1 MIVRRHPMSRARPE
15 WYQLRD
21 ALERADFS
29 GASTLL
35 ERDSSLLDERNGIGE
50 SVLHFLAVE
59 NNRQAVEWLHERGS
73 DLNAANAFGTPLLFE
88 VAQLGYR
95 DLFLWLVEHGADPKR
110 KDAHGQ
116 SIDQFLAEFD
126 KPEMIEF
133 INQHIAP

>member
-1 MIVRRHPMSRARPE
+1 MSRARPE
-15 WYQLRD
+15 WYQFRD

-35 ERDSSLLDERNGIGE
+35 EQDSSLLDERNGIGE

-59 NNRQAVEWLHERGS
+59 NNRQAVEWLRARGS
-73 DLNAANAFGTPLLFE
+73 DLNATNEFGTPLLFE

-95 DLFLWLVEHGADPKR
+95 DQFLWLIEHGADPK
-110 KDAHGQ
+110 KIDAQGQ
-116 SIDQFLAEFD
+116 SIDEYLAEFD
-126 KPEMIEF
+126 KSEMIQF